1 MATRASRKR
10 ESTLWQLPHQIQSF
24 GNRLP
29 NNLSIPSVRPVS
41 LKRIMTAS
49 TRQWRRV
56 VPVPPLVGLDSPL
69 TPPPPLTSFTGC
81 RSRIMASLT
90 SFLSRR
96 QTDWT
101 TLTFGSCVFMLKQ
114 PSPNLF
120 RGNLLATS
128 PGESKL
134 KNSLHATASN
144 NHSDRRRYSKHT
156 RLRARRSHAIG
167 ELLLEIAGRSL
178 PTKVFASS

>member
-1 MATRASRKR
+1 
-10 ESTLWQLPHQIQSF
+10 
-24 GNRLP
+24 
-29 NNLSIPSVRPVS
+29 
-41 LKRIMTAS
+41 
-49 TRQWRRV
+49 
-56 VPVPPLVGLDSPL
+56 
-69 TPPPPLTSFTGC
+69 
-81 RSRIMASLT
+81 MASLT

-96 QTDWT
+96 QTDRT

-120 RGNLLATS
+120 RGNVLATS

-178 PTKVFASS
+178 PTKGFRFILINEGHCAFIHHQTPLPMKKKGIAWQAREPWASDTRQAIIVFNFLVRRCAF